1 MTLIFQRSRRAKRHR
16 YRATPIAMIAPYLV
30 LMAFCGFIPLIFA
43 IQEVHKPSWVNLN
56 GSYTTIFR
64 ILRDFRVIPA
74 LWHTLF
80 LLAIFVPLMI
90 IFVLAI
96 SLLLDATPVRGNT
109 FMRLV
114 LLLPGIVSGGIAVLI
129 WTSLIGSDVHWT
141 SNSIRWLIGGIAF
154 TSGVGSWIVIQ
165 YGSLRSISHEV
176 LEAARVDGCNRI
188 QLALRIKLPMIG
200 RYIGYMTILLTA
212 GAIQIYS
219 EPSLLM
225 STGLTTDWSL
235 SQVAYSYA
243 FRTGDFAGGTALS
256 LDMLIPNI
264 ILGIIFIL
272 RTDFLKKAERP

>member
-129 WTSLIGSDVHWT
+129 WTSLIGPDVHWT